1 MRDERNYQR
10 KLDQAV
16 NQLKLR
22 KAVIVMREGDDA
34 PQLHSVTLSDSDR
47 AMLQAM
53 RISCD

>member
-1 MRDERNYQR
+1 MRDEWNYQR

-22 KAVIVMREGDDA
+22 KAVIVMCEGNDA
-34 PQLHSVTLSDSDR
+34 PQLLTLSDSDR